1 MFEIPTS
8 YEIGGIKYKIRND
21 GDYRTILD
29 CFAALGD
36 EELTKEERLFASLI
50 IFYEDLSSLEDINK
64 FGDNVED
71 AVKKMYSFFA
81 CGSESASNNPRK
93 LIDWERDEQMI
104 CSAVNKVAG
113 TEIRLVPYLHWWTF
127 LGYYSSVG
135 EGLLSTVVNIRN
147 KMLSNKKLEKQ
158 EKEFKRENPQYF
170 VWNSKS
176 VEQKEADE
184 YVRQIWNSEV

>member
-29 CFAALGD
+29 CFAALSD

-50 IFYEDLSSLEDINK
+50 IFYEDLNSLEDINK
-64 FGDNVED
+64 FGENVTD
-71 AVKKMYSFFA
+71 AVNDMYDFFA
-81 CGSESASNNPRK
+81 CGIKSETKNSRK
-93 LIDWERDEQMI
+93 LIDWEQDEQMI
-104 CSAVNKVAG
+104 CAAVNKIAG
-113 TEIRLVPYLHWWTF
+113 KEIRFEPYIHWWTF
-127 LGYYSSVG
+127 MGFYSAVG
-135 EGLLSTVVNIRN
+135 EGLLSTVIGIRN
-147 KMLSNKKLEKQ
+147 KIITGKKLEKH
-158 EKEFKRENPQYF
+158 EREFKRENPQYF

-184 YVRQIWNSEV
+184 YVKQIWNSEV

>member
-8 YEIGGIKYKIRND
+8 YEIGGIKYRIRND

-29 CFAALGD
+29 CFAALSD

-50 IFYEDLSSLEDINK
+50 IFYEDLNSLEDINK
-64 FGDNVED
+64 FGSNVED
-71 AVKKMYSFFA
+71 AVRNMYNFFA
-81 CGSESASNNPRK
+81 CGSEASGGNSHK

-113 TEIRLVPYLHWWTF
+113 TEIRFAEYIHWWTF
-127 LGYYSSVG
+127 IGYYSAVG
-135 EGLLSTVVNIRN
+135 EGLLSTVISIRS

-158 EKEFKRENPQYF
+158 EKEFKRDNPQYF

>member
-8 YEIGGIKYKIRND
+8 YEIGGIKYRIRND

-81 CGSESASNNPRK
+81 CGSDSSSGNPRK

-113 TEIRLVPYLHWWTF
+113 TEVRLVPYLHWWTF
-127 LGYYSSVG
+127 LGYYSAVG